1 MDISTSNRSSQ
12 ACARGLRRFSI
23 NTWLLPLFIAL
34 AGCSSAH
41 YTVNHA
47 REAEASE
54 RRYSINRLDTGDNS
68 DSLLVMLSFSG
79 GGYRAAALSY
89 GVLAALAETRVRWDG
104 KDKRLLDEVDLIASA
119 SGGSLTA
126 AYYGLYRDR
135 IFDRFETEVLAADLQ
150 SKVIARSL
158 SPYGLW
164 RQSSLRFG
172 RGDLL
177 QEVLDEHVFQGKTFA
192 DLPRQR
198 PMLFINAT
206 EMKTGERFEFTQ
218 DQFDLLCS
226 DLGKFPLSRAVAAS
240 MAAPLVFSPI
250 TLWNHSQSCPLSQKP
265 LPLHS
270 GVHAQKF
277 VHLLDGGLHDNTGI
291 KTALEIAEARGSIVG
306 MAKAANMQ
314 GIRKRVFII
323 VNAQTVPELPE
334 DSSPNT
340 PGLYRQL
347 KAFIDIPI
355 DLHSSGSVQALYSTI
370 SHWKNELRSYSTEEI
385 GGTYE
390 RDVDFYVVE
399 INLRAADK
407 ASGLSRLQ
415 DIGVTLQLDPGDI
428 ELLKSFGKVQL
439 EKSAEWQRLM
449 RDIGP
454 GTEGR

>member
-1 MDISTSNRSSQ
+1 MKIRISHLEYATRALQ
-12 ACARGLRRFSI
+12 RFSI
-23 NTWLLPLFIAL
+23 KTWLLPFLFAL
-34 AGCSSAH
+34 SGCSTEH
-41 YTVNHA
+41 YTINHA
-47 REAEASE
+47 HDPVPSEA
-54 RRYSINRLDTGDNS
+54 RYAINKLDTGDNS

-89 GVLAALAETRVRWDG
+89 GVLSALSETRVHWAG
-104 KDKRLLDEVDLIASA
+104 KEKRLLDEVDLIASA

-126 AYYGLYRDR
+126 AYYGLYRDQ
-135 IFDRFETEVLAADLQ
+135 IFDRFESDVLAADLQ

-177 QEVLDEHVFQGKTFA
+177 QEVLDERVFKGRTFA
-192 DLPRQR
+192 DLPRVR

-226 DLGKFPLSRAVAAS
+226 DLGSFPLSRAVASS

-250 TLWNHSQSCPLSQKP
+250 TLWNHSDTCPLKQKP

-270 GVHAQKF
+270 GVHTQKF

-306 MAKAANMQ
+306 MAKAANMR
-314 GIRKRVFII
+314 GIKKRVFII

-355 DLHSSGSVQALYSTI
+355 DLHSNGSVQALYSTI
-370 SHWKNELRSYSTEEI
+370 SRWKSEIRGYSAEEI
-385 GGTYE
+385 DGTYDK
-390 RDVDFYVVE
+390 DVDFYVIE

-407 ASGLSRLQ
+407 SSGLNRLQ
-415 DIGVTLQLDPGDI
+415 DIGVTLQLEPADI
-428 ELLKSFGKVQL
+428 HLLKSFGRMQL

-449 RDIGP
+449 LDIGAAP
-454 GTEGR
+454 ERR

>member
-1 MDISTSNRSSQ
+1 MVNSMPDRRSSLRLPH
-12 ACARGLRRFSI
+12 ACSPV
-23 NTWLLPLFIAL
+23 NWLLSLL
-34 AGCSSAH
+34 LLLTGCSTEH
-41 YTVNHA
+41 YAINRAQDLQV
-47 REAEASE
+47 SE
-54 RRYSINRLDTGDNS
+54 TRYSINKLDSGDDS

-89 GVLAALAETRVRWDG
+89 GVLAALAETRVQWGG
-104 KDKRLLDEVDLIASA
+104 KEQRLLDEVDLIASA

-135 IFDRFETEVLAADLQ
+135 IFEKFESDVLAADLQ
-150 SKVIARSL
+150 SKVISKSL

-177 QEVLDEHVFQGKTFA
+177 QEVLDERVFQGRTFA
-192 DLPRQR
+192 DLPRKR

-226 DLGKFPLSRAVAAS
+226 DLGSFPLSRAVAAS

-250 TLWNHSQSCPLSQKP
+250 TLWNHSQSCPLRQKP
-265 LPLHS
+265 LPLRS
-270 GVHAQKF
+270 GVHAQKY

-306 MAKAANMQ
+306 MAKAANMR

-334 DSSPNT
+334 DGSPNT

-355 DLHSSGSVQALYSTI
+355 DLHSNGSVQALYSTI
-370 SHWKNELRSYSTEEI
+370 SRWKSEIRAYSAEEI
-385 GGTYE
+385 DGTYE
-390 RDVDFYVVE
+390 RDVDFYVIE

-407 ASGLSRLQ
+407 SSGLSRLQ
-415 DIGVTLQLDPGDI
+415 DIGVTLRLDANDI
-428 ELLKSFGKVQL
+428 HLLKSFARMQL
-439 EKSAEWQRLM
+439 ETSPEWQRLI
-449 RDIGP
+449 RDIG
-454 GTEGR
+454 TAAERR